1 MLEHL
6 RAIFTTRAGSAL
18 VGADYGILSVTD
30 ILHSCPDAIGDVLK
44 SLQSAIRKYEQRL
57 INPVVKHIPG
67 SDGGD
72 VKIRFEISADILDGG
87 KRVPVKFKTAIDVT
101 RNVSVE

>member
-44 SLQSAIRKYEQRL
+44 SLHNAIRKYEPRL

-67 SDGGD
+67 SDGND

-87 KRVPVKFKTAIDVT
+87 KRVPVKFKTAIDVR
-101 RNVSVE
+101 RNVSVD

>member
-6 RAIFTTRAGSAL
+6 RAIFSTRAGSAL
-18 VGADYGILSVTD
+18 VGAEYGIVSVTD

-44 SLQSAIRKYEQRL
+44 SIQAAIRKYEPRL
-57 INPVVKHIPG
+57 INPVVKHVAGADG
-67 SDGGD
+67 SD
-72 VKIRFEISADILDGG
+72 VKIRFEIGADLMDGG

-101 RNVSVE
+101 RNIHVE